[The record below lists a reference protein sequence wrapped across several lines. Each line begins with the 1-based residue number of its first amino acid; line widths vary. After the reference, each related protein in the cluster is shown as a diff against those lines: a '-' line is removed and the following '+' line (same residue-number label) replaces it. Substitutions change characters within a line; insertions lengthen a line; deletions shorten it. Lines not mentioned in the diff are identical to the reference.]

1 MQHLRGESQG
11 GAAAGKPVTGTARLQ
26 APDHRA
32 GRHAEGHQQDRE
44 RHAGYTEAMI
54 ALTPT
59 EAAILANAL
68 RKPLRELQKQLDR
81 LDDIHESG
89 EATERQE
96 ARRCDIGET
105 VTVLKYFF
113 ELESL
118 NLKK

>member
-1 MQHLRGESQG
+1 MVM
-11 GAAAGKPVTGTARLQ
+11 KWI
-26 APDHRA
+26 
-32 GRHAEGHQQDRE
+32 RE
-44 RHAGYTEAMI
+44 PIPGCAGYTEAMI

-68 RKPLRELQKQLDR
+68 RKPLRELQKQLER